1 MNITTAPK
9 LTRNYP
15 AARQWTDAH
24 LGDRLA
30 TLHRRLILTADLHRE
45 FVEGL
50 RPIAPE
56 SWTDAKII

>member
-1 MNITTAPK
+1 MNITAAPK
-9 LTRNYP
+9 LTRKYP
-15 AARQWTDAH
+15 AARQWTDDQ

-30 TLHRRLILTADLHRE
+30 TLHRRLSASADRHSE

-56 SWTDAKII
+56 NWTDAKII

>member
-9 LTRNYP
+9 FTRNYP
-15 AARQWTDAH
+15 AARQWTDAQ

-30 TLHRRLILTADLHRE
+30 TLHRRLSLTADRHSE
-45 FVEGL
+45 FIEGL

>member
-1 MNITTAPK
+1 MNITTVPK
-9 LTRNYP
+9 ITRKYP
-15 AARQWTDAH
+15 ADRQWTDAH
-24 LGDRLA
+24 LGDRLTA
-30 TLHRRLILTADLHRE
+30 LHRRLILTADRHSE

>member
-30 TLHRRLILTADLHRE
+30 TLHRRLILTADRHSE
-45 FVEGL
+45 FVSGRSRRSL
-50 RPIAPE
+50 GQNAQ
-56 SWTDAKII
+56 II

>member
-9 LTRNYP
+9 LTRKYP

-30 TLHRRLILTADLHRE
+30 TLHRRLILTADRHSDC
-45 FVEGL
+45 VEGL
-50 RPIAPE
+50 RPIAAE
-56 SWTDAKII
+56 SWTNAKII

>member
-1 MNITTAPK
+1 MNITTAPE
-9 LTRNYP
+9 LTRKHP
-15 AARQWTDAH
+15 AASQWTDRE
-24 LGDRLA
+24 LGDRLTA
-30 TLHRRLILTADLHRE
+30 LHRRLILTADRHSE